1 MDMLDRWLTS
11 TAMVWHFTTVMKNV
25 LISLLCL
32 GVLMPMALAK
42 PIQLKVSRDKVLEG
56 EMKIVKKSMIEFQLT
71 NGRVV
76 LIPMKVLNVSAQRKV
91 KTWASKQGGTME
103 YASWIRTPS
112 SAFSKSWPSTVYA
125 PTTVKMK
132 FRHDLSK
139 KGYYVN
145 ESAHYRF
152 ISNAKI
158 EPRVIQRFAVL
169 FESTHKFVL
178 SLPLNASGR
187 YMKSDQK
194 FPIYL
199 FGDFESYHKAGG
211 VKGSAGVY
219 VPSTQSV
226 LVPLPVLGVKWDG
239 RKWEYDK
246 KSTNKVLAHEL
257 THQLTG
263 GTDFGPWYLEGSA
276 EYVASTRYTHGAYH
290 TSNSKQRVFSYVKS
304 KDGLDD
310 GSGRRLG
317 SRIKVPQLE
326 QFMNMSYRTFAGSNG
341 NRNYGVGLL
350 LTYYF
355 YHEDGRGDGVGIK
368 KYIKALQQGQS
379 EKQAQKI
386 LLGSRSYSQLQEEF
400 KKFCSRD
407 GVALEFY

>member
-1 MDMLDRWLTS
+1 
-11 TAMVWHFTTVMKNV
+11 MKNMFIY
-25 LISLLCL
+25 LLCFCSLLA
-32 GVLMPMALAK
+32 VVLAK

-56 EMKIVKKSMIEFQLT
+56 EIKIVKNSTVEFQLA

-76 LIPMKVLNVSAQRKV
+76 LIPMSVLNPSAQRSV
-91 KTWASKQGGTME
+91 KTWISKQGGTE
-103 YASWIRTPS
+103 QYASWIKTPS
-112 SAFSKSWPSTVYA
+112 SAFSKSWPATVYA
-125 PTTVKMK
+125 PTSVKMK

-145 ESAHYRF
+145 DSAHYRF
-152 ISNAKI
+152 ISNSKI

-169 FESTHKFVL
+169 FEATHKFVL
-178 SLPLNASGR
+178 SLPLNASGH
-187 YMKSDQK
+187 YMKSEDK

-199 FGDFESYHKAGG
+199 FGDFESYYKAGG
-211 VKGSAGVY
+211 KRGSAGVY
-219 VPSTQSV
+219 IPSTQSV

-246 KSTNKVLAHEL
+246 GASNKVLAHEL

-263 GTDFGPWYLEGSA
+263 GTDFAPWYLEGSA

-290 TSNSKQRVFSYVKS
+290 RSNGKTRVFSYVKL

-317 SRIKVPQLE
+317 SRIQVPALE
-326 QFMNMSYRTFAGSNG
+326 QFMNMSYRSFAGANG

-355 YHEDGRGDGVGIK
+355 YHQDGRGDGAGMK
-368 KYIKALQQGQS
+368 KYIKALQQGKS
-379 EKQAQKI
+379 EKEAQRI
-386 LLGSRSYSQLQEEF
+386 LLGNRSYSRLQEEF
-400 KKFCSRD
+400 RSFCSR
-407 GVALEFY
+407 GGISLEFQ